1 MSPRVRQAVGPM
13 MFAGLGLIAVGG
25 AGVQAH
31 QAVAHTQAARRAVA
45 SIAGWVRAA
54 PQLEAAMAR
63 WDPPKTSE
71 PAIPALWAAQRLQ
84 QAVAQAGVQVM
95 TLEPA
100 TSSDARPLLNTTVMG
115 SSPAIATFLQILPQ
129 WLPGLTLERLEL
141 VAQDRGLEC
150 RLALTVPPPSRSTS

>member
-1 MSPRVRQAVGPM
+1 MSPRLRQAVGPVV
-13 MFAGLGLIAVGG
+13 FAGLGLIAVGG

-45 SIAGWVRAA
+45 STAGWAHAA

-63 WDPPKTSE
+63 WDPPRASE

-84 QAVAQAGVQVM
+84 QAVAQAGVQVVI
-95 TLEPA
+95 LEPA
-100 TSSDARPLLNTTVMG
+100 ASDARPLLNTTVMG

-150 RLALTVPPPSRSTS
+150 RLELAASPSPRGAS